1 MEFISC
7 EDYMII
13 RVIQKAIRMIHSQG
27 VIAILKTGYRICF
40 PDRLR
45 YLPKCKHFFV
55 SKSGLEVGGP
65 SGIFSCRGCIPVY
78 SLADNLDNCNFSR
91 STVWEGV
98 IKEGRSFVF
107 NKRKFSGQQFIAEAG
122 NLGFAPDNTYDFLL
136 SSHCIEHLAN
146 PLQGLR
152 EWMRVLKSSGVLVL
166 VIPHKDKTFDA
177 RRSVTALEHLIQDD
191 LAQQLET
198 DMTHFDE
205 VLMTHSL
212 GEHPSDLEME
222 ALRQRMLA
230 NHTNRCMHHHVFDVQ
245 AAIEMINYMKLQI
258 LDVELFDPFHIVILA
273 RKVKDLSDVNNDAF
287 LNNPTGWIWYDPPPF
302 RWFMRQR
309 RSK

>member
-1 MEFISC
+1 MN
-7 EDYMII
+7 I
-13 RVIQKAIRMIHSQG
+13 RVIEKAFGMIHSQG

-107 NKRKFSGQQFIAEAG
+107 NKWKLSGQQFIAEAG
-122 NLGFAPDNTYDFLL
+122 NLGFALDNTYDFLL

-152 EWMRVLKSSGVLVL
+152 EWIRVTKSSGVLVL
-166 VIPHKDKTFDA
+166 VIPHKDKTFDS
-177 RRSVTALEHLIQDD
+177 RRSVTSLEHLIQDD
-191 LAQQLET
+191 LAEQAET
-198 DMTHFDE
+198 DMTHYDE
-205 VLMTHSL
+205 ALNVHGF
-212 GEHPSDLEME
+212 GEHPSDLEIE
-222 ALRQRMLA
+222 VLRQRMLN
-230 NHTNRCMHHHVFDVQ
+230 NHANRCLHHHVFDTQ
-245 AAIEMINYMKLQI
+245 ASIEMVNYMNLQI

-273 RKVKDLSDVNNDAF
+273 RKENDPSVVNNEYF
-287 LNNPTGWIWYDPPPF
+287 LNNHNGWGWYDPPPF
-302 RWFMRQR
+302 KWIMRQR
-309 RSK
+309 KSK